1 MNDFELWESILKK
14 DKKNLKR
21 FDLFGTSASILWN
34 DNEDEIEIVCLN
46 RFINQQPDKNGK
58 FDHFGFDLKRW
69 LWTVY
74 TPQGAADRI
83 KEEIQGLF
91 GKRRKSNKDIFG
103 SLKEDILKYQTP
115 EHFKEILLFDS
126 MALIW
131 YFPKKQQIRLLSPQ
145 RFTKGIGSQT
155 YTTFYYEIRNGQPV
169 VSDTPTG
176 CKEQAIEST
185 QYFYEGIKDKI
196 SS

>member
-58 FDHFGFDLKRW
+58 YDHFGFDLKRW

-74 TPQGAADRI
+74 TPHGAADRI
-83 KEEIQGLF
+83 NPKNAVEKKEVLKKFSFRIRINKL
-91 GKRRKSNKDIFG
+91 KR
-103 SLKEDILKYQTP
+103 
-115 EHFKEILLFDS
+115 
-126 MALIW
+126 
-131 YFPKKQQIRLLSPQ
+131 KKP
-145 RFTKGIGSQT
+145 
-155 YTTFYYEIRNGQPV
+155 
-169 VSDTPTG
+169 
-176 CKEQAIEST
+176 
-185 QYFYEGIKDKI
+185 
-196 SS
+196 